1 MRKTTIVLLS
11 LIVGLTALSTS
22 AFAVT
27 FSAPGTSNIF
37 AAGGSLVTAGD
48 GTGTAPT
55 FISVAGGGTL
65 TFSGVTG
72 TGNCGAFCAGES
84 SGPPSNVAD
93 GAAYKGLGPG

>member
-22 AFAVT
+22 AFAVA

-37 AAGGSLVTAGD
+37 AAGGSLATAGD

-55 FISVAGGGTL
+55 FISFAAGGGTL

-72 TGNCGAFCAGES
+72 MVNCGPFLSRES
-84 SGPPSNVAD
+84 SGPTNNCPHPPAYD
-93 GAAYKGLGPG
+93 GL